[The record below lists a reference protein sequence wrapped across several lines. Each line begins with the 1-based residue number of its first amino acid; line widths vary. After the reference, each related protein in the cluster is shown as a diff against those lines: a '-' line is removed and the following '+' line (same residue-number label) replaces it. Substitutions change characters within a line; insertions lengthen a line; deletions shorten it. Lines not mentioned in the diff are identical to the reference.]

1 MVQIN
6 IKIFPPDD
14 AQTERPRQINFDGA
28 NRLQFVQIA
37 GKVWV
42 PGLQPLPDLGPLH
55 DFVGLGA
62 GLEKRKNDSVP
73 TLHLIELIEI
83 GNIKNNTQRPTHFP
97 IEYRI
102 SVEVYISQ
110 CSVFCF
116 FIRQELQCEKF
127 DSTQASTAGS
137 QQEPNK
143 KRWSILKQF
152 SYI

>member
-55 DFVGLGA
+55 DFVWLGA

-73 TLHLIELIEI
+73 TLHLIKLIEI
-83 GNIKNNTQRPTHFP
+83 GNIKKQHAKANTFSNLIPD
-97 IEYRI
+97 
-102 SVEVYISQ
+102 Q
-110 CSVFCF
+110 CSCIYFAMLSF
-116 FIRQELQCEKF
+116 FAFLSDKNFSSKNSTPRRQALQGVSKNL
-127 DSTQASTAGS
+127 TKNAG
-137 QQEPNK
+137 
-143 KRWSILKQF
+143 LF
-152 SYI
+152 